1 MTELSNK
8 EISSTLDTLKMA
20 SAVAILLSSVFSF
33 YYFAELSVLIR
44 VLAVIFSVILSLI
57 IFFSTQRGIIFWDFI
72 QGSRVEMRKVVWPT
86 KQETIQTTLT
96 VFMFVLVLGIF
107 FWLLDFLL
115 LYITTS
121 ITSYGLYRYGT
132 SMVCITSL
140 F

>member
-96 VFMFVLVLGIF
+96 VFVFVLVLGIF

-121 ITSYGLYRYGT
+121 ITS
-132 SMVCITSL
+132 
-140 F
+140 

>member
-1 MTELSNK
+1 MIEASNK

-20 SAVAILLSSVFSF
+20 SAVAILLSSVLSF

-44 VLAVIFSVILSLI
+44 VLAVIFSVILSLL
-57 IFFSTQRGIIFWDFI
+57 IFFSTQRGIIFWDFL

-96 VFMFVLVLGIF
+96 VFVFVLVLGIF

-121 ITSYGLYRYGT
+121 ITS
-132 SMVCITSL
+132 
-140 F
+140 

>member
-44 VLAVIFSVILSLI
+44 VLAVIFSVILSLM

-96 VFMFVLVLGIF
+96 VFVFVLVLGIF

-121 ITSYGLYRYGT
+121 ITS
-132 SMVCITSL
+132 
-140 F
+140 

>member
-33 YYFAELSVLIR
+33 YYFAELSVLIM
-44 VLAVIFSVILSLI
+44 VLVVIFSVILSLM

-121 ITSYGLYRYGT
+121 ITS
-132 SMVCITSL
+132 
-140 F
+140 

>member
-20 SAVAILLSSVFSF
+20 SAVAILLSSVFGF
-33 YYFAELSVLIR
+33 YYFAELSVLIK

-57 IFFSTQRGIIFWDFI
+57 IFFSTQRGIIFWDFL

-96 VFMFVLVLGIF
+96 VFVFVLVLGIF

-121 ITSYGLYRYGT
+121 ITS
-132 SMVCITSL
+132 
-140 F
+140 

>member
-20 SAVAILLSSVFSF
+20 SSVAILLSSVFSF

-44 VLAVIFSVILSLI
+44 VLAVIFSVILSLM
-57 IFFSTQRGIIFWDFI
+57 IFFSTQRGIIFWDFL

-96 VFMFVLVLGIF
+96 VFVFVLVLGIF

-121 ITSYGLYRYGT
+121 ITS
-132 SMVCITSL
+132 
-140 F
+140 

>member
-1 MTELSNK
+1 MRRSVTEESK

-57 IFFSTQRGIIFWDFI
+57 IFFSTQRGIIFWDFL

-96 VFMFVLVLGIF
+96 VFVFVLVLGIF

-121 ITSYGLYRYGT
+121 ITS
-132 SMVCITSL
+132 
-140 F
+140 

>member
-8 EISSTLDTLKMA
+8 EISSTFDTLKMA

-44 VLAVIFSVILSLI
+44 VLVVIFSVILSLM

-121 ITSYGLYRYGT
+121 ITS
-132 SMVCITSL
+132 
-140 F
+140 

>member
-44 VLAVIFSVILSLI
+44 VLAVIFSVILSLL

-121 ITSYGLYRYGT
+121 ITS
-132 SMVCITSL
+132 
-140 F
+140 

>member
-8 EISSTLDTLKMA
+8 EISSTLATLKMA

-57 IFFSTQRGIIFWDFI
+57 IFFSTQRGIIFWDFL

-96 VFMFVLVLGIF
+96 VFVFVLVLGIF

-121 ITSYGLYRYGT
+121 ITS
-132 SMVCITSL
+132 
-140 F
+140 

>member
-33 YYFAELSVLIR
+33 YYFSEVSVLIR

-57 IFFSTQRGIIFWDFI
+57 IFFSTQRGIIFWDFL

-96 VFMFVLVLGIF
+96 VFVFVLVLGIF

-121 ITSYGLYRYGT
+121 ITS
-132 SMVCITSL
+132 
-140 F
+140 

>member
-44 VLAVIFSVILSLI
+44 VLVVIFSVILSLM

-107 FWLLDFLL
+107 FRLLDFLL

-121 ITSYGLYRYGT
+121 ITS
-132 SMVCITSL
+132 
-140 F
+140 

>member
-1 MTELSNK
+1 MTEVSNK

-20 SAVAILLSSVFSF
+20 SSVAILLSSVLSF
-33 YYFAELSVLIR
+33 YYFAELSLLIR
-44 VLAVIFSVILSLI
+44 VLAVIFSVILSLL
-57 IFFSTQRGIIFWDFI
+57 IFFSTQRGIIFWDFL

-96 VFMFVLVLGIF
+96 VFVFVLVLGIF

-121 ITSYGLYRYGT
+121 ITS
-132 SMVCITSL
+132 
-140 F
+140 

>member
-44 VLAVIFSVILSLI
+44 VLVVIFSVILSLM

-72 QGSRVEMRKVVWPT
+72 LGSRVVMRKVVWPT

-121 ITSYGLYRYGT
+121 ITS
-132 SMVCITSL
+132 
-140 F
+140 

>member
-57 IFFSTQRGIIFWDFI
+57 IFFSTQRGIIFWDFL
-72 QGSRVEMRKVVWPT
+72 QGSRVELRKVVWPT

-96 VFMFVLVLGIF
+96 VFVFVLVLGIF

-121 ITSYGLYRYGT
+121 ITS
-132 SMVCITSL
+132 
-140 F
+140 

>member
-57 IFFSTQRGIIFWDFI
+57 IFFSTQRGIIFWDFL
-72 QGSRVEMRKVVWPT
+72 QGSRLEMRKVVWPT

-96 VFMFVLVLGIF
+96 VFVFVLVLGIF

-121 ITSYGLYRYGT
+121 ITS
-132 SMVCITSL
+132 
-140 F
+140 

>member
-1 MTELSNK
+1 VTELSNK

-20 SAVAILLSSVFSF
+20 SAVAILLFSVFSF

-57 IFFSTQRGIIFWDFI
+57 IFFSTQRGIIFWDFL

-96 VFMFVLVLGIF
+96 VFVFVLVLGIF

-121 ITSYGLYRYGT
+121 ITS
-132 SMVCITSL
+132 
-140 F
+140 

>member
-44 VLAVIFSVILSLI
+44 VLVVIFSVILSLM
-57 IFFSTQRGIIFWDFI
+57 IFFSTLRGIIFWDFI

-121 ITSYGLYRYGT
+121 ITS
-132 SMVCITSL
+132 
-140 F
+140 

>member
-20 SAVAILLSSVFSF
+20 SAVAILLSSVFGF

-44 VLAVIFSVILSLI
+44 VLAVIFSVILSLM
-57 IFFSTQRGIIFWDFI
+57 IFFSTQRGIIFWDFL

-96 VFMFVLVLGIF
+96 VFVFVLVLGIF

-121 ITSYGLYRYGT
+121 ITS
-132 SMVCITSL
+132 
-140 F
+140 

>member
-1 MTELSNK
+1 MTEVSNK
-8 EISSTLDTLKMA
+8 EISSTLDTFKMA
-20 SAVAILLSSVFSF
+20 SAVAILLSSVFGF

-44 VLAVIFSVILSLI
+44 VLAVIFSVILSLM
-57 IFFSTQRGIIFWDFI
+57 IFFSTQRGIIFWDFL

-96 VFMFVLVLGIF
+96 VFVFVLVLGIF

-121 ITSYGLYRYGT
+121 ITS
-132 SMVCITSL
+132 
-140 F
+140 

>member
-1 MTELSNK
+1 MTEGSK

-20 SAVAILLSSVFSF
+20 TAVAILLMSIFSF
-33 YYFAELSVLIR
+33 YYFPELSVLIR
-44 VLAVIFSVILSLI
+44 VFVVIFSVVLSLL
-57 IFFSTQRGIIFWDFI
+57 IFFKTQRGLIFWEFL

-96 VFMFVLVLGIF
+96 VFVFVLVLGIF

-121 ITSYGLYRYGT
+121 ITS
-132 SMVCITSL
+132 
-140 F
+140 

>member
-1 MTELSNK
+1 MRRSVTEGSK

-20 SAVAILLSSVFSF
+20 TAVAILLMSVFSF
-33 YYFAELSVLIR
+33 YYFPELSVLIR
-44 VLAVIFSVILSLI
+44 VLVVIFSVVMSLL
-57 IFFSTQRGIIFWDFI
+57 IFFKTQRGLIFWEFL

-96 VFMFVLVLGIF
+96 VFVFVLVLGIF

-121 ITSYGLYRYGT
+121 ITS
-132 SMVCITSL
+132 
-140 F
+140 

>member
-33 YYFAELSVLIR
+33 YYFSELSVLIR
-44 VLAVIFSVILSLI
+44 VLAVIFSVILSLM

-96 VFMFVLVLGIF
+96 VFVFVLVLGIF

-121 ITSYGLYRYGT
+121 ITS
-132 SMVCITSL
+132 
-140 F
+140 

>member
-1 MTELSNK
+1 VIEASNK

-20 SAVAILLSSVFSF
+20 SAVAILLSSVLSF

-44 VLAVIFSVILSLI
+44 VLAVIFSVILSLL
-57 IFFSTQRGIIFWDFI
+57 IFFSTQRGIIFWDFL

-96 VFMFVLVLGIF
+96 VFVFVLVLGIF

-121 ITSYGLYRYGT
+121 ITS
-132 SMVCITSL
+132 
-140 F
+140 

>member
-57 IFFSTQRGIIFWDFI
+57 IFFSTQRGIIFWDFL

-96 VFMFVLVLGIF
+96 VFVIVLVLGIF

-121 ITSYGLYRYGT
+121 ITS
-132 SMVCITSL
+132 
-140 F
+140 

>member
-44 VLAVIFSVILSLI
+44 VLVVIFSVILSLM

-115 LYITTS
+115 PYITTS
-121 ITSYGLYRYGT
+121 ITS
-132 SMVCITSL
+132 
-140 F
+140 

>member
-1 MTELSNK
+1 MRRSVIEASNK

-20 SAVAILLSSVFSF
+20 SAVAILLSSVLSF

-44 VLAVIFSVILSLI
+44 VLAVIFSVILSLL
-57 IFFSTQRGIIFWDFI
+57 IFFSTQRGIIFWDFL

-96 VFMFVLVLGIF
+96 VFVFVLVLGIF

-121 ITSYGLYRYGT
+121 ITS
-132 SMVCITSL
+132 
-140 F
+140 

>member
-1 MTELSNK
+1 MIEASNK

-44 VLAVIFSVILSLI
+44 VLAVIFSVILSLL
-57 IFFSTQRGIIFWDFI
+57 IFFGTQRGIIFWDFL

-96 VFMFVLVLGIF
+96 VFVFVLILGIF

-115 LYITTS
+115 LYITSS
-121 ITSYGLYRYGT
+121 ITS
-132 SMVCITSL
+132 
-140 F
+140 